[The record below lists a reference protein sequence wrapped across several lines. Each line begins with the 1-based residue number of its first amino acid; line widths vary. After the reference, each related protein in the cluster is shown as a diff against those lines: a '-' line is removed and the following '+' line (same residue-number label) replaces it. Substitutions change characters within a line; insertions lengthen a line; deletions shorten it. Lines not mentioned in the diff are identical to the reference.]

1 MRIGID
7 IDDTLVSTSQSFDE
21 VIKKHGVNFN
31 KKFKDDWNEEEK
43 EFIFKNYLNEILE
56 NAKIKENAKE
66 VLNELNKL
74 GHEIIVITAR
84 TEENCKGIEE
94 NTKKLLE
101 DNNIEISEYYFAQY
115 KKSDIAKQIKLDL
128 MIDDSLNV
136 YENMIEEKIDCILFD
151 KEKNWKYVL
160 EYINKKEV

>member
-1 MRIGID
+1 MKIGID

-31 KKFKDDWNEEEK
+31 KKFKDDWNKEEK
-43 EFIFKNYLNEILE
+43 EFIFKNYLNETLI

-66 VLNELNKL
+66 VLNELNQQ

-84 TEENCKGIEE
+84 TEKNCNGIEE
-94 NTKKLLE
+94 NTKKLME
-101 DNNIEISEYYFAQY
+101 DNNIKISKYYFAQY

-128 MIDDSLNV
+128 MVDDSLNV
-136 YENMIEEKIDCILFD
+136 YQNMKKEEIDCILFD
-151 KEKNWKYVL
+151 EETNWKNVL
-160 EYINKKEV
+160 EYINKKEG